1 MEPNSTLSRA
11 QAGDGNAAN
20 SADEWLKLSR
30 LHQQQGR
37 FRQAI
42 AAAGQAVS
50 MEPGNLDTRFHE
62 IECLITGGQT
72 LVARERMAGLERD
85 CSDDAVRLSQVGELH
100 ARFSRFRD
108 ADRCYARAHELAPQ
122 DRDIHLSLA
131 RSQIALGELERA
143 ESLLAELIVAWPRDA
158 EAWHA
163 LARLRTWSDSSN
175 HVDKLES
182 LLGETSDPAQ
192 TVPLCYALHKELEDL
207 GEDERAM
214 SRLQRGA
221 RILRGTTSYRVEGD
235 VAIMASIARNF
246 PASRL
251 RNAPTTGLGE
261 GAIFVIGLPR
271 SGTTL
276 VDRILSAHPEVESLG
291 ELRDLSFAVMRAGD
305 TGGVVRGA
313 APSRPAQ
320 PDFGTIGRGYMDA
333 VSAYRSGRGFFVDKA
348 PMNFLYAGLI
358 RLALPGARIV
368 MLHRDPMDSCLAI
381 HKTLFREGFPF
392 ASSLEDLGRYYVAW
406 HGLAR
411 HWRDSL
417 QGTMLDLSYES
428 LVANQEAESRRLLEY
443 CGVAWDQRC
452 LDFHQNASPSATA
465 SAAQVRQAMYGSSVG
480 RWKKH
485 ARELEPLSNIL
496 RAAGIA
502 VAQ

>member
-1 MEPNSTLSRA
+1 MQPNDTLTRA
-11 QAGDGNAAN
+11 QSGADGTAAK

-30 LHQQQGR
+30 LHLQQGR
-37 FRQAI
+37 FRQAVT
-42 AAAGQAVS
+42 AAGQAVS
-50 MEPGNLDTRFHE
+50 MGPANLDARFHE
-62 IECLITGGQT
+62 IECLIAGGKT
-72 LVARERMAGLERD
+72 LVARERLAGLELD
-85 CSDDAVRLSQVGELH
+85 CSDDAVRLAQAGELH
-100 ARFSRFRD
+100 ARFNRFHD
-108 ADRCYARAHELAPQ
+108 ADRCYARAHELSPG

-131 RSQIALGELERA
+131 RSQIALGDLERA
-143 ESLLAELIVAWPRDA
+143 ESMLAGFVAARPRDA

-163 LARLRTWSDSSN
+163 IARLRTWSESDN
-175 HVDKLES
+175 HVEKLES

-192 TVPLCYALHKELEDL
+192 VVPLCYALHKELEDL

-214 SRLQRGA
+214 ARLQRGT
-221 RILRGTTSYRVEGD
+221 RTLRGMTSYRVESD
-235 VAIMASIARNF
+235 VAVMSSIARNF

-251 RNAPTTGLGE
+251 RGAPTTGLGE

-276 VDRILSAHPEVESLG
+276 VDRILSAHPQVESLG
-291 ELRDLSFAVMRAGD
+291 ELRDLTFSVMRAGD
-305 TGGVVRGA
+305 TGGA
-313 APSRPAQ
+313 APARAAQ
-320 PDFGTIGRGYMDA
+320 PDFAAIGRGYMEA
-333 VSAYRSGRGFFVDKA
+333 VSAYRGGGRLFVDKA
-348 PMNFLYAGLI
+348 PTNFLYAGLI

-381 HKTLFREGFPF
+381 HKTLFREGFPY

-411 HWRDSL
+411 HWRDAL

-428 LVANQEAESRRLLEY
+428 LVADQEAQSRRLLEY
-443 CGVAWDQRC
+443 CGVEWDPRC
-452 LDFHQNASPSATA
+452 LEFHQNTSPSATA

-485 ARELEPLSNIL
+485 ARELEPLANIL
-496 RAAGIA
+496 RTAGIA
-502 VAQ
+502 VD